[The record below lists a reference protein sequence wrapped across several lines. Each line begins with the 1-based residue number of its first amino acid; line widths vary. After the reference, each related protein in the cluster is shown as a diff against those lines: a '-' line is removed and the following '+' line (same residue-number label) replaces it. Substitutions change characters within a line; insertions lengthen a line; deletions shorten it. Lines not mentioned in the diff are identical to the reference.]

1 MSGNRILTGVKPTG
15 NPHLGNLYGA
25 ILPAITKANS
35 ASEESYIFIANIHA
49 LNGLKDTEKLRANTY
64 AVAATFLAFGLD
76 TTKTVFYRQSDI
88 PEIFELTSILMNY
101 TPKGLMNRAHAYK
114 AILERDGNDD
124 NVNMG
129 LYTYPILMAADI
141 LAMRANIVPVGIDQK
156 QHIEIARDIAN
167 SFNFAHN
174 TDDFTLPTEFIEHS
188 DSILGLDGRKMS
200 KSYGNTIELFA
211 TPDETKK
218 KIMKIPTDSLT
229 PEEPKDSS
237 STLYKLMSIFNV
249 DADYMAKFL
258 SGGIGYG
265 DAKKVLAETINTYLA
280 PYRAKYNELIS
291 NPKQIDSFLSA
302 GAKRAR
308 ATASE
313 TLKKV
318 KSTLGLI

>member
-15 NPHLGNLYGA
+15 NPHFGNLYGA

-35 ASEESYIFIANIHA
+35 ASEDSYIFIANIHA

-141 LAMRANIVPVGIDQK
+141 LAMRADIVPVGIDQK

-167 SFNFAHN
+167 SFNSAHAVS
-174 TDDFTLPTEFIEHS
+174 DFVLPHEFIEHS
-188 DSILGLDGRKMS
+188 DSILGIDGRKMS

-211 TPDETKK
+211 TEDETRK

-229 PEEPKDSS
+229 PAEPKDSS
-237 STLYKLMSIFNV
+237 STLYKLMTMFNV
-249 DADYMAKFL
+249 DSDFRANFL
-258 SGGIGYG
+258 AGGVGYG
-265 DAKKVLAETINTYLA
+265 DAKKVLSETVNTYLA

-291 NPKQIDSFLSA
+291 HPEQIDAFLSA
-302 GAKRAR
+302 GAIKAR

-318 KSTLGLI
+318 KSTLGLV